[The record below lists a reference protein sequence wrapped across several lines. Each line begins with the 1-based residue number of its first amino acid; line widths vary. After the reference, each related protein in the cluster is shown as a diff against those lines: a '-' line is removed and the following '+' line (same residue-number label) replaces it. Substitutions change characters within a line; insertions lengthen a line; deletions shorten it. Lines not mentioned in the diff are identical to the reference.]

1 MRDPKSNRIGL
12 LAVSRHEYFTL
23 IICTIISLSF
33 LFANDNPRVYGLR
46 AEIVDAW
53 AGILQTVSGF
63 RSSEALQ
70 EELMRT
76 RLRASELLLEN
87 SRLQQ
92 ARVENEFLRT
102 MLDFKRETGYALLTA
117 TVIGRD
123 EDQLVR
129 SITIDVGMRDGVSK
143 DLPVIV
149 PEGIVGRVARV
160 GEKSAVV
167 QLLID
172 HNFHAACKVRE
183 SRVDGILAYEGGE
196 YNLLTQVIKNA
207 PVRVG
212 QTVVTSAIS
221 SIFPPELPVG
231 RVVEIRSDP
240 STLFQTIKVEPF
252 VEVNRLELVF
262 VMLKT
267 GRTGTTPE

>member
-1 MRDPKSNRIGL
+1 MRDSKSNRIGL

-46 AEIVDAW
+46 AAIVDVW
-53 AGILQTVSGF
+53 AGVLQQISGF
-63 RSSEALQ
+63 RSG
-70 EELMRT
+70 EELQQELART
-76 RLRASELLLEN
+76 RMRASELLLEN

-92 ARVENEFLRT
+92 ARVENEFLRS
-102 MLDFKRETGYALLTA
+102 MLEFKRETGYTLLTA
-117 TVIGRD
+117 SVIGRD

-129 SITIDVGMRDGVSK
+129 SITIDVGTRDGVRK

-149 PEGIVGRVARV
+149 PEGIVGRVARA
-160 GEKSAVV
+160 GQNSAVV

-172 HNFHAACKVRE
+172 HNFHVACKIRE
-183 SRVDGILAYEGGE
+183 SRVDGILAYEGGD

-207 PVRVG
+207 PVQVG
-212 QTVVTSAIS
+212 ETVVTSKIS

-231 RVVEIRSDP
+231 RVVEIHSDP
-240 STLFQTIKVEPF
+240 STLFQTIKVQPF
-252 VEVNRLELVF
+252 VEVERLELVF
-262 VMLKT
+262 VMLD
-267 GRTGTTPE
+267 GNSAGAAQ